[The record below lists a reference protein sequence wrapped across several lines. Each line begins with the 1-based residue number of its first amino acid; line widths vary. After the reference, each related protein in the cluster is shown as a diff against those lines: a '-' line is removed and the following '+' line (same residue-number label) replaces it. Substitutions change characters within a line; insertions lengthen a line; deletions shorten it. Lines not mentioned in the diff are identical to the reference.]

1 MANKLDE
8 ILRWAIPIIVCL
20 AIGALLLRCGA
31 DNHTNE
37 FNDDNVETVIK
48 YVVDTVVVIDTIERV
63 KPVYKTKTVIDTLY
77 LPDTAKNGFNLPIT
91 QKYYKEPEYE
101 LWISGYEPQ
110 LDRILVFPK
119 TEYRYITKEVTNTKT
134 ISNSQYA
141 LYANFSVVGWKG
153 GVIPKMSLDLLTPSK
168 VSIRAGVGYFEKNT
182 VFEVGVGYKLL

>member
-8 ILRWAIPIIVCL
+8 ILRWATPIIVCL
-20 AIGALLLRCGA
+20 SVGALVLRCGSN
-31 DNHTNE
+31 NHTNGNKE
-37 FNDDNVETVIK
+37 EDVETVIK

-63 KPVYKTKTVIDTLY
+63 KPVYKTRTVTDTLY
-77 LPDTAKNGFNLPIT
+77 LPDTAKNGLKLPIT

-119 TEYRYITKEVTNTKT
+119 TEYRYITKEVTTTKP
-134 ISNSQYA
+134 ISNSYS
-141 LYANFSVVGWKG
+141 LYANFSVLGWGG
-153 GVIPKMSLDLLTPSK
+153 GVIPKLSLDLHTPSK